1 MEFQVIP
8 DYEENKTRMIGEYTM
23 TNMEQYKR
31 PVKHVIDISTSIM
44 TELMVLHQ
52 SVWRRRTTLQKWFFL
67 LQKILMHSVRQ
78 RVR

>member
-8 DYEENKTRMIGEYTM
+8 DYEENKTRMIGYTM